1 MADGG
6 RVQLQCAACGGFFLT
21 TIRTRDTNCPN
32 PKCGQRR
39 YVPARPE
46 WEGPGTPAE
55 KAGAQRESHL
65 AGCPRCGR
73 VRRTTQREGT
83 PTHCSG
89 KLGCG
94 ASVRIRFV
102 VPGDHPPA
110 VGTRGA
116 RPPRP
121 RKARAPRDVTPGS
134 AAAIGRD
141 NAASLRRERTTEQ
154 RSERATERAASEESL
169 DAGTQG
175 MLAIADSARQ
185 IAAMLGR
192 QPPPSPAMATPTR
205 IAAPKAPRRAPSIDG
220 IPVAKGDPYLC
231 AWLSSTG
238 RCNVGPVVLTI
249 KGHGFCKLH
258 KNGIEL
264 AAS

>member
-65 AGCPRCGR
+65 AECPRCGR
-73 VRRTTQREGT
+73 IRRTTQREGT

-102 VPGDHPPA
+102 VPEDHP
-110 VGTRGA
+110 
-116 RPPRP
+116 
-121 RKARAPRDVTPGS
+121 
-134 AAAIGRD
+134 
-141 NAASLRRERTTEQ
+141 
-154 RSERATERAASEESL
+154 
-169 DAGTQG
+169 
-175 MLAIADSARQ
+175 
-185 IAAMLGR
+185 
-192 QPPPSPAMATPTR
+192 
-205 IAAPKAPRRAPSIDG
+205 
-220 IPVAKGDPYLC
+220 
-231 AWLSSTG
+231 
-238 RCNVGPVVLTI
+238 
-249 KGHGFCKLH
+249 
-258 KNGIEL
+258 
-264 AAS
+264 

>member
-65 AGCPRCGR
+65 AECPRCGR

-121 RKARAPRDVTPGS
+121 RKARARKDVTPGS
-134 AAAIGRD
+134 AAAIGRG
-141 NAASLRRERTTEQ
+141 NARELRRERTAEQ
-154 RSERATERAASEESL
+154 RAEQATERAASEESL

-175 MLAIADSARQ
+175 MSAIADSARQ

-192 QPPPSPAMATPTR
+192 QAPPSPVMATPV
-205 IAAPKAPRRAPSIDG
+205 AVSKAPRALSIRG
-220 IPVAKGDPYLC
+220 IPVTKGDPYLC
-231 AWLSSTG
+231 AWLAPYG

-249 KGHGFCKLH
+249 KRHGFCKVH
-258 KNGIEL
+258 KNAIEL

>member
-1 MADGG
+1 VADGG
-6 RVQLQCAACGGFFLT
+6 RVQLRCRECESYFLT
-21 TIRTRDTNCPN
+21 TIRTRDTNCP
-32 PKCGQRR
+32 KCNARR

-46 WEGPGTPAE
+46 WEGPGMSAE
-55 KAGAQRESHL
+55 KAEAQRESHL
-65 AGCPRCGR
+65 AECPRCGR
-73 VRRTTQREGT
+73 IRRTTQREGT

-110 VGTRGA
+110 VGTTGA

-134 AAAIGRD
+134 AAAIGRG
-141 NAASLRRERTTEQ
+141 NAASLRRERTAEQ
-154 RSERATERAASEESL
+154 RAERATERAASEESL

-175 MLAIADSARQ
+175 MSAIADSARQ

-205 IAAPKAPRRAPSIDG
+205 VAAPKAPRRALSIGG

-264 AAS
+264 ATS

>member
-1 MADGG
+1 
-6 RVQLQCAACGGFFLT
+6 VQLQCAACGGFFLT

-39 YVPARPE
+39 YVRARPE

-65 AGCPRCGR
+65 AECPRCGR

-110 VGTRGA
+110 GSTTGA

-121 RKARAPRDVTPGS
+121 RKARVRRDVTPGS
-134 AAAIGRD
+134 AAAIGRG
-141 NAASLRRERTTEQ
+141 NAASLRRETAAEQ
-154 RSERATERAASEESL
+154 RAEQAGARAASRESL
-169 DAGTQG
+169 NAGAQG
-175 MLAIADSARQ
+175 MSAFADSARQ
-185 IAAMLGR
+185 IAAMMGR
-192 QPPPSPAMATPTR
+192 QPPPSPVMETPV
-205 IAAPKAPRRAPSIDG
+205 AVPKAPRSLSIRGIQVAP
-220 IPVAKGDPYLC
+220 GDPYLC
-231 AWLSSTG
+231 AWLAPYG

-249 KGHGFCKLH
+249 KGRGFCNLH

-264 AAS
+264 DAS